1 MRKLIGL
8 AAVAVVLVLSGCTES
23 FQREMKTV
31 VSEYTGGLE
40 RTAKVYAGNGELIAS
55 YEGKFDVQSS
65 EYGNKVLFDIDGKR
79 VIIYNAVVI
88 VEEF

>member
-1 MRKLIGL
+1 MRKTIGVV
-8 AAVAVVLVLSGCTES
+8 AATIVLLLSGCSES

-31 VSEYTGGLE
+31 VSEYTGGLN
-40 RTAKVYAGNGELIAS
+40 RTAKVYTGNGELIAS

-65 EYGNKVLFDIDGKR
+65 EYGNKVLFDIEGKR